1 MFYTPTVFLYAV
13 IAALTV
19 IVAIQAAASVRAQ
32 RKQKATDLKVGIA
45 IAQTISILLKS
56 SFAAVKKA
64 HREGYA
70 QAISDLTEP
79 LLRRRDTD
87 FMNALLFGP
96 PSPTG
101 RFATT
106 IRPFN
111 SLTGTDPVERTAAN
125 QVAGDGGMATEAEA
139 NAESQATP
147 LPADYALRGGDRSD
161 DKGQLVKKAILGL
174 GYATHEEDFTDHKIG

>member
-13 IAALTV
+13 IVALTV

-45 IAQTISILLKS
+45 IAQTSILLKF

-79 LLRRRDTD
+79 LSRRRDTD
-87 FMNALLFGP
+87 FMDTLLFGT

-101 RFATT
+101 RFAKT

-125 QVAGDGGMATEAEA
+125 QVAGDGDMATEAEA
-139 NAESQATP
+139 NADESQARP
-147 LPADYALRGGDRSD
+147 LPADYALRGDDRR
-161 DKGQLVKKAILGL
+161 GL